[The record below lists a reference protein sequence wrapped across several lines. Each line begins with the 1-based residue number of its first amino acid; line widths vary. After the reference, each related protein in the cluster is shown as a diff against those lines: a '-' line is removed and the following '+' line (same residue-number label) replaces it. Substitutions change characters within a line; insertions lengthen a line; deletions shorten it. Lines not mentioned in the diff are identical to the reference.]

1 MRRIFAAISGALAL
15 TLLSALA
22 VSVSGSPAQAWPDR
36 PVKFLL
42 PIGPGSGVD
51 ITARLFAD
59 RLSKKWGQPVVV
71 ENRPGGDGMM
81 AINAFIGAN
90 DDHTLLFAPTGSFT
104 AHPYLHE
111 KLPYDPREMFPVAR
125 ISSTVVGIAVPASLN
140 TNTLSE
146 LIAMIK
152 AQPDKLNWATA
163 TGLNDFLMA
172 GYMKESGLV
181 MSKVPYRDTVAAIN
195 DLGEGRIQL
204 YIGAYAIMRS
214 AAQSGKVKI
223 IAVTNRERATS
234 APEIPTAKEAGFP
247 ALGFD
252 GLTGLFGP
260 RTLSAEARDKI
271 AADVKEMAADPEI
284 IARLTATGQNIL
296 PGTGAEFAAAIDEQ
310 RAQIAAV
317 GKTLG
322 IKAAQ

>member
-1 MRRIFAAISGALAL
+1 MRKIFAAISGGLAL
-15 TLLSALA
+15 TMLSCLA
-22 VSVSGSPAQAWPDR
+22 ATVSGTPAQAWPDR
-36 PVKFLL
+36 TVKLLL

-51 ITARLFAD
+51 VTARLFAD

-71 ENRPGGDGMM
+71 ENRPGGDAMM
-81 AINAFIGAN
+81 AINAFISAN
-90 DDHTLLFAPTGSFT
+90 DDHTLLFSPTGSFT
-104 AHPYLHE
+104 AHPYLHQ
-111 KLPYDPREMFPVAR
+111 KLPYDPKEMFPVAR

-140 TNTLSE
+140 VNTLGE
-146 LIAMIK
+146 IIAMIK

-172 GYMKESGLV
+172 GYMKDAGLT

-195 DLGEGRIQL
+195 DLGEARIQL
-204 YIGAYAIMRS
+204 YIGAYAIMRA

-223 IAVTNRERATS
+223 VAVTNSERAKG

-260 RTLSAEARDKI
+260 RTLAAADRDKI
-271 AADVKEMAADPEI
+271 AADVKELASDPEI
-284 IARLTATGQNIL
+284 VARLTATGQNVV
-296 PGTGAEFAAAIDEQ
+296 PGNAAEFAADIEKQ
-310 RAQIAAV
+310 RAQIAEV
-317 GKTLG
+317 GKILG
-322 IKAAQ
+322 VKAAQ